1 MKKSNIGVIGVTA
14 WFQIDIIN
22 VLAVIIRWDIIMK
35 MNLKKNE
42 LINKGGILV
51 RKQSILR
58 KEPVGLAT

>member
-42 LINKGGILV
+42 LIKKVQLINV
-51 RKQSILR
+51 N
-58 KEPVGLAT
+58 T